1 MQKLQG
7 TQRFALY
14 MLSVKYQPLDS
25 DLGYINHV
33 RVDLSALARQFA
45 TNPVVNTRL
54 IASRNNTI
62 LSDRSSRTEKKRNM
76 LLFGVGCIHFVVTG
90 THFYYLKNVIV
101 WGKKI
106 RPGWQ
111 RTNRERK
118 IKTRDRAR
126 TTRKTLWQINKRE
139 RGLSTSGSFVALL
152 GLVHI
157 AHLKQTKEHHQ
168 VAGQF
173 PRTLFDYDGSQ
184 STYRKSPT
192 AF

>member
-7 TQRFALY
+7 KQRFALY

-106 RPGWQ
+106 RPG
-111 RTNRERK
+111 
-118 IKTRDRAR
+118 
-126 TTRKTLWQINKRE
+126 
-139 RGLSTSGSFVALL
+139 
-152 GLVHI
+152 
-157 AHLKQTKEHHQ
+157 
-168 VAGQF
+168 
-173 PRTLFDYDGSQ
+173 
-184 STYRKSPT
+184 
-192 AF
+192 

>member
-62 LSDRSSRTEKKRNM
+62 LSDRSSRTEKKEE
-76 LLFGVGCIHFVVTG
+76 H
-90 THFYYLKNVIV
+90 VIV
-101 WGKKI
+101 WSWLYALCSDRNSFLLSKKCYC
-106 RPGWQ
+106 
-111 RTNRERK
+111 
-118 IKTRDRAR
+118 
-126 TTRKTLWQINKRE
+126 
-139 RGLSTSGSFVALL
+139 L
-152 GLVHI
+152 G
-157 AHLKQTKEHHQ
+157 EEN
-168 VAGQF
+168 
-173 PRTLFDYDGSQ
+173 
-184 STYRKSPT
+184 
-192 AF
+192 